1 MAVWQFQCN
10 IVPLRKNNDMLSHNE
25 MISWHDVSQPIS
37 EIDFLEREESW
48 SIDIVQYGNI
58 DETCIEFIY
67 KKNKLEEINC
77 RMDLRTLTK
86 YNLIQIVDYVKSVGA
101 CFLVDDKIYLP
112 DLENI
117 IPILKQS
124 TASLYCKSPLEYLN
138 SIKLSAK

>member
-10 IVPLRKNNDMLSHNE
+10 IIPLRENIDKLSHNE
-25 MISWHDVSQPIS
+25 LISWHDVSQSIS

-67 KKNKLEEINC
+67 EKNKLEEINC
-77 RMDLRTLTK
+77 RMDLRALTK
-86 YNLIQIVDYVKSVGA
+86 HNLIQIVDYVKDVGA

-117 IPILKQS
+117 IPIIKQS
-124 TASLYCKSPLEYLN
+124 TANLYCKSPLEYLN
-138 SIKLSAK
+138 SINLPGR

>member
-10 IVPLRKNNDMLSHNE
+10 IVPLRENIDMLSHNE

-37 EIDFLEREESW
+37 EIDFLEREDSW

-67 KKNKLEEINC
+67 EKNKLEEINC

-101 CFLVDDKIYLP
+101 CFLIDDKIYLP

-117 IPILKQS
+117 IPIIKQS
-124 TASLYCKSPLEYLN
+124 TANLYCKSPLEYLN
-138 SIKLSAK
+138 SIK